1 MNNILI
7 YLEELYPNV
16 GPELKSNNDFEF
28 LIAVVLSAQCTD
40 KKVNKATKVLFE
52 EYNIDTLSKANIED
66 LEKILKPLGM
76 FKKKALYIKSI
87 ANDIVNIYNY
97 KVPNTMKEL
106 TKLNGVGRKTANVV
120 LSQIYKMP
128 CMPVDTHIIRI
139 SKRLGIACKKDNA
152 FDIENKIVKLFPKE
166 KLIKLHLQLIAFG
179 RNKCTARSPKCSDC
193 KLKDICTYKK
203 K

>member
-128 CMPVDTHIIRI
+128 CMPVDTHIMRI
-139 SKRLGIACKKDNA
+139 SKRLGIACNKDSAFEIEKK
-152 FDIENKIVKLFPKE
+152 ILKLFPKE